1 VLAVDEIAELGGVAL
16 DSLERNSSEQSSPEL
31 DSANRNSLAN
41 QNSLANRNS
50 TDQDSLE
57 LARDIVGVI
66 ADQKGEDVLLLDI
79 QEVSILADYF
89 IIGSVNS
96 TRQAKAV
103 IEELKQGTK
112 HRFDVRPFRIEGDA
126 NSGWV
131 LMDYGSV
138 VVHLF
143 TPEMRAYYD
152 LEGLWRG
159 GRVVVRML

>member
-1 VLAVDEIAELGGVAL
+1 MGEE
-16 DSLERNSSEQSSPEL
+16 
-31 DSANRNSLAN
+31 
-41 QNSLANRNS
+41 
-50 TDQDSLE
+50 TLE
-57 LARDIVGVI
+57 LARHIVDVI

-79 QEVSILADYF
+79 RNVSLVADYF

-103 IEELKQGTK
+103 IDEVK
-112 HRFDVRPFRIEGDA
+112 HRTRQTLDVKPLRIEGDA

-138 VVHLF
+138 IVHLF
-143 TPEMRAYYD
+143 TPVMRAYYD

-159 GRVVVRML
+159 GRIVVRML